1 MYLRFDDNNIVVEII
16 PDIDPTFP
24 DVPINERYSAE
35 FISELRYCDDG
46 TSVEI
51 GMQYN
56 EETDSFEYPPP
67 PQVVDF
73 GGETTEDTEDTG
85 DITQA
90 EINLEV
96 DYRLSCL
103 ELGINL

>member
-1 MYLRFDDNNIVVEII
+1 MYIRLNDNNVVEEII
-16 PDIDPTFP
+16 PDIDQIFP
-24 DVPINERYSAE
+24 NIPINERYPAD
-35 FISELRYCDDG
+35 FVAELRYFDDN
-46 TSVEI
+46 TEVEC

-56 EETDSFEYPPP
+56 GETGCFEYPTPP
-67 PQVVDF
+67 PVVGID
-73 GGETTEDTEDTG
+73 GEAAEDTG

-96 DYRLSCL
+96 VYRLSCL

>member
-1 MYLRFDDNNIVVEII
+1 MYLRFNESNIVEEII

-24 DVPINERYSAE
+24 DIPINERYPAE
-35 FISELRYCDDG
+35 FISKLRYCDDG
-46 TSVEI
+46 TDVET

-56 EETDSFEYPPP
+56 EETDSFEYPSPSP
-67 PQVVDF
+67 VVDF
-73 GGETTEDTEDTG
+73 GGETATDTENTG

-96 DYRLSCL
+96 EYRLSCL
-103 ELGINL
+103 ELGIN

>member
-1 MYLRFDDNNIVVEII
+1 MYLRLDNKNIVEEII
-16 PDIDPTFP
+16 PDIDPIFP
-24 DVPINERYSAE
+24 DIPISERYPAE
-35 FISELRYCDDG
+35 FVAELRYCDDG
-46 TSVEI
+46 ANVEI
-51 GMQYN
+51 GMRYN

-67 PQVVDF
+67 PPVVGID
-73 GGETTEDTEDTG
+73 GEAAEDTG

-96 DYRLSCL
+96 VYRLSCL